1 LGKYFFCLISCINS
15 KTVTSA
21 LLPAGNRIS
30 SPHLLGSQCARALF
44 KMKFRECVSN
54 RQHQKNK
61 QMRKQMRSS
70 KILIALA
77 GVAAMARTPAYAY
90 EAGAA
95 GWAQKPGITLG
106 GASAGV
112 PPPGLYMIDQAF
124 TYQSNLAGP
133 GNSVINPHGTT
144 TGVPAAVGVTAF
156 VWVPGWTFLGAT
168 YDAAWAI
175 PVGMFAVGSP
185 ANVEASGMI
194 NTFIAPIE
202 LSWKLGDSGFQVKT
216 GLGMYVPDGT
226 VTGVNGLGNVGNPW
240 WSFMP
245 EFVVSYLKDGRNLTA
260 NVFEEIN
267 TKSTVTQY
275 RSGDILHAEFTA
287 TKTIGKWTVGPV
299 AYYAGQ
305 VSDDKSSAFYGGAI
319 NVNRYNIW
327 AVGGSLG
334 YNFGPAQLTVWALDE
349 VSANA
354 SGGTPQLPPGPLIT
368 KGFSAF
374 AQLSYRLWAPDEP
387 VAAPK
392 SPIYRK

>member
-1 LGKYFFCLISCINS
+1 MRVEIDSIK
-15 KTVTSA
+15 
-21 LLPAGNRIS
+21 
-30 SPHLLGSQCARALF
+30 
-44 KMKFRECVSN
+44 
-54 RQHQKNK
+54 KNK

-70 KILIALA
+70 KVLIVLA
-77 GVAAMARTPAYAY
+77 GVAAMAWTPVHAY

-133 GNSVINPHGTT
+133 GNSVINPHGST
-144 TGVPAAVGVTAF
+144 TGVPAAVGVAAF

-175 PVGMFAVGSP
+175 PVGMFAAGSP
-185 ANVEASGMI
+185 VNVEASGMI
-194 NTFIAPIE
+194 NTFIAPVE

-226 VTGVNGLGNVGNPW
+226 VTGVNGLGNVGNAW

-245 EFVVSYLKDGRNLTA
+245 EFVVSYLKDGWNLTA

-287 TKTIGKWTVGPV
+287 TKTIGKWTAGPV

-327 AVGGSLG
+327 AVGASLG

-387 VAAPK
+387 VAAPR
-392 SPIYRK
+392 SPIYHK

>member
-1 LGKYFFCLISCINS
+1 
-15 KTVTSA
+15 
-21 LLPAGNRIS
+21 
-30 SPHLLGSQCARALF
+30 
-44 KMKFRECVSN
+44 
-54 RQHQKNK
+54 
-61 QMRKQMRSS
+61 MRSS
-70 KILIALA
+70 KIIIALA
-77 GVAAMARTPAYAY
+77 GVAATAWTPAHAY
-90 EAGAA
+90 EAGAS

-144 TGVPAAVGVTAF
+144 TGVPAAVGVATF

-175 PVGMFAVGSP
+175 PVGMFAAGSP
-185 ANVEASGMI
+185 VNVEASGMI
-194 NTFIAPIE
+194 NTFIAPVE
-202 LSWKLGDSGFQVKT
+202 LSWKLGESGFHVKT

-226 VTGVNGLGNVGNPW
+226 VTGVNGLGNVGNAW

-245 EFVVSYLKDGRNLTA
+245 EFGVSYLKDGWNLT
-260 NVFEEIN
+260 
-267 TKSTVTQY
+267 
-275 RSGDILHAEFTA
+275 
-287 TKTIGKWTVGPV
+287 
-299 AYYAGQ
+299 AGQ
-305 VSDDKSSAFYGGAI
+305 VSDDKPSAFYGGAI

-327 AVGGSLG
+327 AVGASLG

-354 SGGTPQLPPGPLIT
+354 SGGSPQLPPGPLIT

-387 VAAPK
+387 VAAPR